1 MNYYS
6 RIKGVKETEKG
17 TDIIIHIPDQLLQ
30 NKILREKI
38 VDAEIR
44 IVDERNISAVQ
55 RKKIY
60 ATIKD
65 ISLFTGDDPEYLKE
79 FLKFD
84 YCGESGEEYFS
95 LSNCSIDTAK
105 EFINHLIE
113 FILRENIP
121 LSDVAINRTD
131 DIDKY
136 LYYSIK
142 HKRCCLTGGK
152 GELHHCTGS
161 KIGMGNNRNKV
172 SHSKREFICLS
183 REHHTK
189 IHEVGEK
196 MYFELYKV
204 YGIEVDDATLEEL
217 GYKTDEVEKHE
228 GLHI

>member
-136 LYYSIK
+136 LYHCIK
-142 HKRCCLTGGK
+142 YRRCALTGQANADI
-152 GELHHCTGS
+152 HHVTGS
-161 KIGMGNNRNKV
+161 RIGMGRSRVTINHVGLEIMALNREWHNKV
-172 SHSKREFICLS
+172 HQE
-183 REHHTK
+183 
-189 IHEVGEK
+189 GEIDI
-196 MYFELYKV
+196 FAAYKV
-204 YGIEVDDATLEEL
+204 YGIKVDAATLNEL
-217 GYKTDEVEKHE
+217 GIKAED
-228 GLHI
+228 IS

>member
-17 TDIIIHIPDQLLQ
+17 TDIIIHIPDHLLQ

-44 IVDERNISAVQ
+44 IVDERTISAVQ

-95 LSNCSIDTAK
+95 LSNCSIDIAK

-136 LYYSIK
+136 LYYCIKYRRCSI
-142 HKRCCLTGGK
+142 CGNV
-152 GELHHCTGS
+152 GETHHINT
-161 KIGMGNNRNKV
+161 IGMGMDRSKYDD
-172 SHSKREFICLS
+172 SEHLKMQLCRKHHQLAHSMGVDSFCQ
-183 REHHTK
+183 T
-189 IHEVGEK
+189 
-196 MYFELYKV
+196 YKV
-204 YGIEVDDATLEEL
+204 YGIK
-217 GYKTDEVEKHE
+217 YKGD
-228 GLHI
+228 